1 MKRVLGIVERVKVRG
16 EREIEVLAL
25 VDTGARISS
34 VDEKLAKEAGIGPHV
49 RHARIRSASSGKS
62 SSRPVLSATIEIG
75 GKTFATE
82 VNVADRSR
90 MAFPVLIGRNILRG
104 NFVVDAEKNAEMLA
118 SVAREKRML
127 PELI

>member
-1 MKRVLGIVERVKVRG
+1 MKKVLGIVEEVKVRG
-16 EREIEVLAL
+16 EREISVLAL

-34 VDEKLAKEAGIGPHV
+34 VDEKVARQAGIGPRI
-49 RHARIRSASSGKS
+49 RHARIRTASSS
-62 SSRPVLSATIEIG
+62 EISSRPVLSATIEIG

-104 NFVVDAEKNAEMLA
+104 SFVVDAEKNAGMLA
-118 SVAREKRML
+118 SAAKEKRMP
-127 PELI
+127 PELS